1 MNKEKENG
9 KATEFATQ
17 ENIRINVNG
26 RWYEFKIGQDIMMT
40 DTLSLLLREKL
51 GLTGVRVSCEQGAC
65 GACTVLMNDK
75 SVLSCMM
82 LAVEADGAYIT
93 TIEGLKRDDEVVE
106 AFVNE
111 CAPGY
116 GTTMQCGFC
125 TPGFIMEAHGL
136 LNKNP
141 HPTMEEI
148 KDGLS
153 GHICRCGC
161 YKGIAHAVERAAE
174 KISGKEEK

>member
-1 MNKEKENG
+1 MDKENAS
-9 KATEFATQ
+9 KTVEIAAHET
-17 ENIRINVNG
+17 IRLNVNG
-26 RWYEFKIGQDIMMT
+26 RWYKFKIGQDIQPA

-75 SVLSCMM
+75 AVLSCMM
-82 LAVEADGAYIT
+82 LAVEADGAKIT
-93 TIEGLKRDDEVVE
+93 TIEGLKSDDEVVE

-111 CAPGY
+111 CEPGY

-141 HPTMEEI
+141 HPDMEEI

-174 KISGKEEK
+174 KINGKEEK